1 MAVLKRVWAIG
12 LVMVLVA
19 LLVGPATA
27 VEPRATTYSITLA
40 PGAFYPTNDDLSYDN
55 AGFELAVKHPS
66 ASGSFMAP
74 ILLPERDVKI
84 RKIVLYAYD
93 NGSADVCLSLYRVTP
108 ADAGD
113 DMMAR
118 ACSSGTG
125 AGIQPFS
132 GTATIRP
139 LLSRHGAYLYLYLPG
154 LYSSGY
160 GFYGA
165 KVFYSY

>member
-1 MAVLKRVWAIG
+1 MTVLKRVWAIG
-12 LVMVLVA
+12 LVLILVA

-27 VEPRATTYSITLA
+27 VEPKATTYSITLA

-55 AGFELAVKHPS
+55 AGFELAVKNPS
-66 ASGSFMAP
+66 GSGSFMAP
-74 ILLPERDVKI
+74 LFLEERDVKI

-93 NGSADVCLSLYRVTP
+93 NGGGEVCLSLYRTTP

-113 DMMAR
+113 DMMAQ
-118 ACSSGTG
+118 ACSTG
-125 AGIQPFS
+125 ASNGIRNFS
-132 GTATIRP
+132 GSATIRS
-139 LLSRHGAYLYLYLPG
+139 LTGRYGVYLYLYLPG
-154 LYSSGY
+154 LYTSGY